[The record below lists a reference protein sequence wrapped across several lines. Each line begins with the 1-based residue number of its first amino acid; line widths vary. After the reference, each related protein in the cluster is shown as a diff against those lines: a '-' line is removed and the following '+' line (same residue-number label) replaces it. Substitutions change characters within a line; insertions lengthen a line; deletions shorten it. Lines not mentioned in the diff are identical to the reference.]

1 LKLIEIPIYH
11 IREFK
16 RRLRIIMRFRG
27 KIPISIHPAFWIIAA
42 VIGWLYSQSFG
53 GTVVWVAIIFISVL
67 IHEMGHALM
76 ALVFKQKPQISL
88 VAMGGATT
96 FEGKNLKFWQ
106 QFLITLNGPIFGFLL
121 FFLAWGLIA
130 SDIFQQPNILAF
142 LTYVKIINLFWTCV
156 NLLPILPLDGGQL
169 VRIAFE
175 AWLGVKGFKIS
186 LFIGMLTALGFSLTF
201 FIMQYFLIGALF
213 FLFAFQSFDMFR
225 RSKNLSASDRDL
237 NNANLFQQGERSFE
251 MGRLEEAKN
260 IFSEVRQKTK
270 KGMLFVGATYY
281 LALLLAKED
290 KRKEAYDL
298 LLPIKDQ
305 VPEEG
310 IFLLHD
316 LAFEAKNYPLV
327 AKLASDCYQKRPTQ
341 EIALRNAKA
350 FASMSEAKPAGGWL
364 KTAMQEGHLNLAEIL
379 KEEEFAKVKD
389 LDEFKSFFEK

>member
-1 LKLIEIPIYH
+1 
-11 IREFK
+11 
-16 RRLRIIMRFRG
+16 MRFRG

-42 VIGWLYSQSFG
+42 VIGWLYSNSFG
-53 GTVVWVAIIFISVL
+53 GTLVWITIIFISVL
-67 IHEMGHALM
+67 IHEMGHAVM
-76 ALVFKQKPQISL
+76 AFVFKQKPQISL
-88 VAMGGATT
+88 VAMGGATSY
-96 FEGKNLKFWQ
+96 EGKNLKFWQ

-121 FFLAWGLIA
+121 FFLAWGIL
-130 SDIFQQPNILAF
+130 SLDIIHQPNIIAF
-142 LTYVKIINLFWTCV
+142 LSLIKIVNLFWTCV

-201 FIMQYFLIGALF
+201 FILQYFLIGALF

-225 RSKNLSASDRDL
+225 RSKNLTPSDRDL
-237 NNANLFQQGERSFE
+237 NNANLFQNGERAFE
-251 MGRLEEAKN
+251 TGRIEEAKN
-260 IFSEVRQKTK
+260 IFSQVRERTK

-281 LALLLAKED
+281 LALLLAKEA

-305 VPEEG
+305 IPEEG

-316 LAFEAKNYPLV
+316 LAYEAKNYPLV
-327 AKLASDCYQKRPTQ
+327 AKLGPDCYQKRPSQ

-350 FASMSEAKPAGGWL
+350 YAYINEAKPAGGWL
-364 KTAMQEGHLNLAEIL
+364 KTAMKEGHLNIDEIL
-379 KEEEFAKVKD
+379 KEEEFQKIKD
-389 LDEFKSFFEK
+389 LEEFKGFFEK